1 VSYQRDA
8 EIKLLERVMDLIE
21 RAFKLFRQMDEREEQ
36 AQLNQK
42 LYLERKQ
49 KYEVRKLKKEKKEND
64 VCN

>member
-1 VSYQRDA
+1 MSYQRDA